1 MIEFDKVSVAFDGKK
16 VIENFSVTF
25 HDAAFVCLLGVSGCG
40 KTTVL
45 RLASGLL
52 LPDSGEVRRD
62 TTLRQSFVFQENR
75 LLPWYTAEKNIT
87 AICGDKERAA
97 HYLNAVGLSADAQKY
112 PRELS
117 GGMKRRLAVARALAF
132 GGDVF
137 FLDEPLRELD
147 GKTAAVVIS
156 LLKRELK
163 GKTVVMVT
171 HVPEEANLL
180 ADRVVTVS

>member
-16 VIENFSVTF
+16 VINDLSVTF
-25 HDAAFVCLLGVSGCG
+25 LDGEFVGLLGVSGCG
-40 KTTVL
+40 KTTIL

-62 TTLRQSFVFQENR
+62 LTLRQSFVFQENR
-75 LLPWYTAEKNIT
+75 LLPWYNSEKNIT
-87 AICGDKERAA
+87 AVCNDKTRAA
-97 HYLNAVGLSADAQKY
+97 HYLNAVGLSADARKY

-117 GGMKRRLAVARALAF
+117 GGMKRRLAIARALAY

-147 GKTAAVVIS
+147 SKTAAVIIA
-156 LLKRELK
+156 LLKKELK
-163 GKTVVMVT
+163 GKTVIMVT
-171 HVPEEANLL
+171 HIPEEANLL
-180 ADRVVTVS
+180 ADRIVTLG